1 MWLRALR
8 LGYREVGPMF
18 PVILTEAVSYC
29 SIPLMEEIVVTA
41 PNWQSNLDIWESW
54 QQELEPLLFLLQKKR
69 AGRHYLMVDY
79 MLRGKIAEAFIL
91 SNASIVLSMFRSMLG
106 RRQDVAISTNMKDR
120 FGTFEEWGK
129 LWGSKITYE
138 PNLKHQLMFEFSDAD
153 MTARNVGHQPV
164 RFAAARDR
172 YHEIV
177 KKELAFQHVASLL
190 DFAAAVIKTSRKQ
203 FTRQTIA
210 EEIGATET
218 QYSNALAERGLT
230 HRNFFDSVQ
239 MSRVSELQELGYSDQ
254 KVLSA
259 LGMSDPRKLSRLI
272 DRVSQ

>member
-1 MWLRALR
+1 
-8 LGYREVGPMF
+8 
-18 PVILTEAVSYC
+18 
-29 SIPLMEEIVVTA
+29 
-41 PNWQSNLDIWESW
+41 
-54 QQELEPLLFLLQKKR
+54 
-69 AGRHYLMVDY
+69 
-79 MLRGKIAEAFIL
+79 
-91 SNASIVLSMFRSMLG
+91 
-106 RRQDVAISTNMKDR
+106 
-120 FGTFEEWGK
+120 
-129 LWGSKITYE
+129 
-138 PNLKHQLMFEFSDAD
+138 
-153 MTARNVGHQPV
+153 V

-172 YHEIV
+172 YHDIV